1 MKKLLLAG
9 IALCLCA
16 PLAQAQQK
24 AFEKGDFVVRAGAS
38 YVDPDSNGL
47 TIDGSNLAA
56 DSAAS
61 LTFNI
66 EYLFAES
73 WGVELLAAVPFKH
86 DLQVDGSTIGETSQ
100 LPPTLSIKWHPSIG
114 MIAPYIGVG
123 VNWTI
128 FFNEKLD
135 GGEDVLA
142 LDDSFGLAGQVGF
155 DWVFANNWLVNV
167 DVRYIQIETDAT
179 VGGETAFI
187 LSNGATYAVD
197 AGTVDI
203 NPWVYTLN
211 VGYKF

>member
-24 AFEKGDFVVRAGAS
+24 AFEKGDVVVRAGAS

-47 TIDGSNLAA
+47 SIDGSNLSA

-86 DLQVDGSTIGETSQ
+86 DLQVDGTTIGSTKQ
-100 LPPTLSIKWHPSIG
+100 LPPTLTLLWHPSIG
-114 MIAPYIGVG
+114 QVAPYVGVG

-128 FFNEKLD
+128 FFDEKVD
-135 GGEDVLA
+135 TGTDVLL
-142 LDDSFGLAGQVGF
+142 LDDSFGIAAQIGF
-155 DWVFANNWLVNV
+155 DWVFANNWLVNA

-179 VGGETAFI
+179 IGGDLAAPD
-187 LSNGATYAVD
+187 GALAL
-197 AGTVDI
+197 GTVDI

-211 VGYKF
+211 IGYKF